1 MKISFDK
8 GVVTPHPVFIIST
21 YDIDGTSNAMN
32 AAWAQQVDYDAI
44 SITLSRHNTTNNIIR
59 NKEFCVAYAT
69 SDMIEACDYVGIVSK
84 DKEKNKL
91 EKAGFT
97 VCKSE
102 KVNAPIINELPLSI
116 ECRVIEVQEEF
127 GDYRILAKIVGMV
140 VDDKILTDGK
150 IDYDKAHFVVF
161 DSIGNTYREI
171 SNVVAPAFKIGKK
184 LM

>member
-1 MKISFDK
+1 MAKK
-8 GVVTPHPVFIIST
+8 GE
-21 YDIDGTSNAMN
+21 AR
-32 AAWAQQVDYDAI
+32 QR
-44 SITLSRHNTTNNIIR
+44 ITLQ
-59 NKEFCVAYAT
+59 C
-69 SDMIEACDYVGIVSK
+69 
-84 DKEKNKL
+84 
-91 EKAGFT
+91 T

-171 SNVVAPAFKIGKK
+171 SSVVAPAFKIGKK